1 MSRVANDL
9 MNLVPD
15 TGTFSFFK
23 KNWENVY
30 VFVWALCITVI
41 LLNFFNVSHLPYP
54 YQIPSSTCWL
64 NFAERSRFEQL
75 NGFFRSLSFETPC
88 S

>member
-30 VFVWALCITVI
+30 VFVWTLCITVI
-41 LLNFFNVSHLPYP
+41 LLNFFNVDMTDHGKKPVFKNVAVYAM
-54 YQIPSSTCWL
+54 SS
-64 NFAERSRFEQL
+64 
-75 NGFFRSLSFETPC
+75 
-88 S
+88 